1 MSPNN
6 LLSFK
11 GSSTISTMFPRKPSS
26 AIVLQIH
33 RRPYFKS
40 HIEQIYSRVLI
51 GSLSLIKTFLSIEE
65 QAPSMN
71 LGQASVSQIGSPPGN
86 GTGKRLFK
94 GYLR

>member
-1 MSPNN
+1 MTPNN
-6 LLSFK
+6 LPSFK

-26 AIVLQIH
+26 AIVLQI
-33 RRPYFKS
+33 RRGPYFKS

-71 LGQASVSQIGSPPGN
+71 PGQASVSQVGSPPGN
-86 GTGKRLFK
+86 GTWKRLFK